1 MTLALL
7 LTIAAIFVLLCLS
20 ALFSGS
26 ETAVTAASRS
36 RMHFL
41 ENEGNRRAALVT
53 WLIARREALIGAIL
67 LGNNLVNIL
76 ASALATSLLIG
87 LVGETGIIYATVAMT
102 ALVFIFSEV
111 LPKTYA
117 LRHADNLALG
127 VSPILKVL
135 VVLLSPITGA
145 VSWFVAGVLK
155 ALGRPDDARDA
166 LSVAEE
172 LRGTIDLHAR
182 EGTMRKRYR
191 DMLRS
196 ILDLSE
202 VEVGEIMVHRRK
214 MLALDIQRP
223 PAELVRQILQSP
235 YTRIPLWKDNP
246 DNIVGVLHA
255 KDLLRSIQKAGETI
269 TNRAIEDAASEPW
282 FVPDT
287 TSLAEQLA
295 AFRERHAH
303 FALVVDEYGALMGLV
318 TLEDILEEIVGDIA
332 DEHDRPT
339 SGVQTTSDGSLYVD
353 GSVTIRDLNRA
364 HDWRLP
370 DEEAVTV
377 AGLVINE
384 AKRIPETGEVFA
396 LDGLIFEVVD
406 RDDSRIIRLKVE
418 PDANPPQQEPE

>member
-1 MTLALL
+1 MSLALL
-7 LTIAAIFVLLCLS
+7 LILAAIFVLLCLS

-36 RMHFL
+36 RMHYL
-41 ENEGNRRAALVT
+41 ENEGNHRAVIVT
-53 WLIARREALIGAIL
+53 WLISRKESLIGAIL

-76 ASALATSLLIG
+76 ASALATSMMIQ
-87 LVGETGIIYATVAMT
+87 LVGETGVVYATIVMT
-102 ALVFIFSEV
+102 ALVFVFSEV

-117 LRHADNLALG
+117 LRHADDLALA

-135 VVLLSPITGA
+135 VILLSPITRAVGWLVTGILNFVGQRNGA
-145 VSWFVAGVLK
+145 G
-155 ALGRPDDARDA
+155 DA

-172 LRGTIDLHAR
+172 LRGVIDLHAR
-182 EGTMRKRYR
+182 DGTMRKRYR

-196 ILDLSE
+196 ILDLSD

-214 MLALDIQRP
+214 MLALDINQT
-223 PAELVRQILQSP
+223 ADELTRRVIGSP
-235 YTRIPLWKDNP
+235 YTRIPLWRDNP

-255 KDLLRSIQKAGETI
+255 KDLLRTVQKTGGTFTSE
-269 TNRAIEDAASEPW
+269 AIAEAASEPW

-287 TSLAEQLA
+287 TSLAEQLT
-295 AFRERHAH
+295 AFRERHSH

-332 DEHDRPT
+332 DEHDRPR
-339 SGVQTTSDGSLYVD
+339 SGIQSGPDGSFEID
-353 GSVTIRDLNRA
+353 GAVTIRDLNRA
-364 HDWRLP
+364 RDWRLP

-384 AKRIPETGEVFA
+384 AKRIPDVGEVFVFH
-396 LDGLIFEVVD
+396 GLSFEVLE
-406 RDDSRIIRLKVE
+406 RDDARIVRLRIRK
-418 PDANPPQQEPE
+418 APELAAD